1 MRYLMTFSYDGTNFS
16 GYQKQPDSRTIQE
29 EIEKCLTMLNSNK
42 FVSISATGRTDA
54 KVHAFNQMA
63 HFDLDNEIDNL
74 RFRLNKMLPDD
85 IYVKDV
91 INVSDEF
98 HARFDVKSKE
108 YVYFINI
115 GDYDPHKRNYQYQ
128 YNKELDVE
136 KMDEALKLLI
146 GEHDFKSFTKANSEI
161 DDYVRTIYNTKVE
174 IKDNIIKISIEG
186 SGFLRYMVRNIVGLL
201 IEIGE
206 GKKDNNDVLT
216 ILEAKDRTE
225 SSPTAPPCGLYLNKI
240 NY

>member
-1 MRYLMTFSYDGTNFS
+1 MRYLMTFSYDGTNFN
-16 GYQKQPDSRTIQE
+16 GYQKQPDSRTVQE

-54 KVHAFNQMA
+54 KVHALNQMA
-63 HFDLDNEIDNL
+63 HFDLDNNIENL
-74 RFRLNKMLPDD
+74 EFRLNKMLPDD
-85 IYVKDV
+85 IYVKKV
-91 INVSDEF
+91 VLVSDDF
-98 HARFDVKSKE
+98 HARFNVKSKE
-108 YVYFINI
+108 YIYYINV
-115 GDYDPHKRNYQYQ
+115 GEYNPFKRNYQYQ
-128 YNKELDVE
+128 YNKDLDVD
-136 KMDEALKLLI
+136 KMEEALKLLI

-161 DDYVRTIYNTKVE
+161 DDYVRTIFKTSVSKNE
-174 IKDNIIKISIEG
+174 DIIKISIEG

-206 GKKDNNDVLT
+206 GKKNIKDVST

-225 SSPTAPPCGLYLNKI
+225 SSPTAPACGLYLNKI